1 GERDKRRPMETAGA
15 IYRECHALLV
25 VHGHDLGL
33 AVTVYRVEQRS
44 YHAARQCEHVRYLA
58 HGEPVGEVITDSSRR
73 LIPDRGIV
81 EHLCIR
87 SLRKSARPASFSARA
102 GSFPRNS
109 GGFAR
114 RQRRVSRGKW

>member
-1 GERDKRRPMETAGA
+1 ASDKNGRNGVEEGACDRGEHIRGARTGGGERDKRRPMETAGA

-73 LIPDRGIV
+73 LIP
-81 EHLCIR
+81 
-87 SLRKSARPASFSARA
+87 
-102 GSFPRNS
+102 
-109 GGFAR
+109 
-114 RQRRVSRGKW
+114 